1 MTQNN
6 SYTNETYIV
15 IIEWDGQ
22 KPPSAWYT
30 YLSSLT
36 GGKGK
41 IGAVAGWKD
50 RELDTV
56 ARRTL
61 SDDATGIVVQEGCVI
76 CPSQSLAE
84 TIASYARNVVGD
96 KLERRPVV
104 AVGKA
109 QLMFNPSLSPEI
121 APMISRVTNTLG
133 KRGRKPPAQD
143 WVVTCPEC
151 LHNSL
156 VNDSRPLNCPRC
168 GGLRIHTQKGKPV
181 VYRDDNSDILS
192 FWLRTRF
199 AGPFWQPC
207 ETQVDEGIDAP
218 ALADLQSVDA
228 NQKTADIVEAIRTSP
243 IVCQLDE
250 MPRPL
255 ALAAL
260 DAIFAARMYHSA
272 EKRQRA
278 RVEAVTEYLTR
289 CATNGM
295 TPRNVI
301 LGEVVVDLLDTGLL
315 LKRQTAVD
323 YFMAYGL

>member
-1 MTQNN
+1 MHQN
-6 SYTNETYIV
+6 SYANEAYIV

-22 KPPSAWYT
+22 KPPSSWYT

-41 IGAVAGWKD
+41 IGAVKGWEN

-61 SDDATGIVVQEGCVI
+61 TDDATGIVVQEGCVI
-76 CPSQSLAE
+76 CPSESLAE
-84 TIASYARNVVGD
+84 TIASYARTVVGL
-96 KLERRPVV
+96 KLERQPVV
-104 AVGKA
+104 AIGKVA
-109 QLMFNPSLSPEI
+109 LTFNPSLSPEV
-121 APMISRVTNTLG
+121 APLISRVTNTLG
-133 KRGRKPPAQD
+133 KRGRKPPAQN
-143 WVVTCPEC
+143 WAVTCPEC
-151 LHNSL
+151 LVISL

-168 GGLRIHTQKGKPV
+168 GGLRIHTMKGQPV
-181 VYRDDNSDILS
+181 VYRDDNSDILA

-199 AGPFWQPC
+199 AGPSWQPC
-207 ETQVDEGIDAP
+207 ETQVDEGIEAP
-218 ALADLQSVDA
+218 ALADLLSVDA
-228 NQKTADIVEAIRTSP
+228 NEKTSDIIDAIRTSP
-243 IVCQLDE
+243 LVSQLDE

-255 ALAAL
+255 ALAVL
-260 DAIFAARMYHSA
+260 DAVFAARMYHSA

-289 CATNGM
+289 CAVNGV

-301 LGEVVVDLLDTGLL
+301 LGEVMVDLLDTALL
-315 LKRQTAVD
+315 LKKQTAVD